1 MCGQDC
7 VLFIDWML
15 ECKSLLGYI
24 IFFSTEKY
32 ENNDS
37 VILKYFQQLD
47 TGNFLCGY
55 IMKRW

>member
-37 VILKYFQQLD
+37 VILKYFQ
-47 TGNFLCGY
+47 
-55 IMKRW
+55 